1 MAIRHALA
9 SLEDKTGAGPA
20 VAGLAR
26 AGGGTTG
33 TAGALTVHVPEAA

>member
-1 MAIRHALA
+1 MAVRHASA

-20 VAGLAR
+20 VAGRAR

-33 TAGALTVHVPEAA
+33 TAGVVWTRPRAR